1 MGKQTRD
8 AHAGRL
14 NVGDQDVEDG
24 MVGHLPAGSEDTP
37 HRSLGARDLD
47 VPVVHAAGG
56 TGPSDLDDQSKRL
69 P

>member
-37 HRSLGARDLD
+37 I
-47 VPVVHAAGG
+47 
-56 TGPSDLDDQSKRL
+56 GPSAPETLMFR
-69 P
+69 